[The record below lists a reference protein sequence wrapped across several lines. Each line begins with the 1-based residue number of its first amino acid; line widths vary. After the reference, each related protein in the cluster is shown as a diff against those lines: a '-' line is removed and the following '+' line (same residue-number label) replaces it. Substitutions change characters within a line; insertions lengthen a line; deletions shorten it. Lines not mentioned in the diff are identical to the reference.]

1 MATNVVLDVD
11 PGHDDAIALLLAL
24 GHEAVEVDAVTTVAG
39 NGTLPK
45 TTRNAR
51 RVLAL
56 ADRADVPVAAGMAEP
71 LVRSDDVIATP
82 EVHGESALDGPD
94 LPEPDRDAVDDH
106 AVDVI
111 RDAAREGSVTLVPT
125 GPLTNVATALRQY
138 PAVEDGIDG
147 IVLMGGAAGTG
158 NYTPAAEYNILVD
171 PEAAAVV
178 FDADVP
184 VTMVGLDVTRE
195 SRLGRADI
203 ERIRGFGDPVGPTV
217 AAWLDYFIGWHEEQY
232 GRESVPVHDALAVGA
247 VIDPGLVETEHLHV
261 AVETSGDHTLGR
273 TVCDRYGVRDAE
285 PNAHVAL
292 GVDRG
297 GFVDLL
303 CGTLEAYSA

>member
-11 PGHDDAIALLLAL
+11 PGHDDAIAMLLAL
-24 GHEAVEVDAVTTVAG
+24 AHDDLAVEAVTTVAG
-39 NGTLPK
+39 NGPLRK
-45 TTRNAR
+45 TTRNAG

-56 ADRADVPVAAGMAEP
+56 ADRADVPVAAGTAEP
-71 LVRSDDVIATP
+71 MVRSDDLIATP

-94 LPEPDRDAVDDH
+94 LPEPEHGPVDQH
-106 AVDVI
+106 AVQRI
-111 RDAAREGSVTLVPT
+111 RDLAMAGGVTLVPT

-138 PAVEDGIDG
+138 PAVEDGIDE
-147 IVLMGGAAGTG
+147 IVLMGGAAGAG
-158 NYTPAAEYNILVD
+158 NYTPAAEYNVLVD
-171 PEAAAVV
+171 PEAAAIV

-195 SRLGRADI
+195 ARLGRPDI
-203 ERIRGFGDPVGPTV
+203 ERIRGFGDPVGPIV

-261 AVETSGDHTLGR
+261 AVETSGDHTTGR
-273 TVCDRYGVRDAE
+273 TVCDRHGVLDDA
-285 PNAHVAL
+285 PNAYVAL
-292 GVDRG
+292 GVDG
-297 GFVDLL
+297 DGFVDLL
-303 CGTLEAYSA
+303 CETLTAY